1 VYFSRALEIDKAV
14 EGEIHPKVALRL
26 QRIGETYVRMQQY
39 QSALDFYERAAAINL
54 KIYNE
59 DHPRH
64 AEDLFNLGIVCYRL
78 DLLERSLQHL
88 RKTLDIYTRVLEH
101 ERNDK
106 LVIGVEHAI
115 ARVEEALARKQMSPE
130 EYEEWKRRIAE
141 ERLRRSLGQNYSGS
155 WQLQADGKE
164 ERAPD
169 PIVIKTPNVYSS
181 GEIGKAQSD
190 VLDDEFFEL

>member
-26 QRIGETYVRMQQY
+26 QRIGETYVKMHQY
-39 QSALDFYERAAAINL
+39 QSALEFYERAAAINL

-64 AEDLFNLGIVCYRL
+64 AEDLFNIGIVCYRL
-78 DLLERSLQHL
+78 ELLERSLEHL
-88 RKTLDIYTRVLEH
+88 RKTLDIYTRVLQH
-101 ERNDK
+101 DRRDR
-106 LVIGVEHAI
+106 LVVEVENAI

-141 ERLRRSLGQNYSGS
+141 ERLRRSLGHNSS
-155 WQLQADGKE
+155 TMWELQDDGKE
-164 ERAPD
+164 ERED
-169 PIVIKTPNVYSS
+169 EPIVIKTPNVYSS
-181 GEIGKAQSD
+181 GEIGKAQTD
-190 VLDDEFFEL
+190 VIDDEFFEL